1 MDAKSQKKNDIF
13 VILILLIVALAF
25 GLGYSIYQ
33 KQTTINPEAVI
44 TVDGLEYG
52 RFSLDEPRT
61 LRIDHKNGGY
71 NVIVIADG
79 AVDITEASC
88 PDHICVNHRKAHKN
102 KDTITCLPNN
112 LIVTIENG
120 EESDVDIMGN

>member
-1 MDAKSQKKNDIF
+1 MDGINQKKNDIF
-13 VILILLIVALAF
+13 VILILLIVALGF

-33 KQTTINPEAVI
+33 NKTTINPEAII
-44 TVDGLEYG
+44 TVDGKEYG
-52 RFSLDEPRT
+52 RFPLDESRT
-61 LRIDHKNGGY
+61 LRIETENGGY

-88 PDHICVNHRKAHKN
+88 PDHICVDHRKATKN
-102 KDTITCLPNN
+102 KDTITCLPNAV
-112 LIVTIENG
+112 IITVENG

>member
-1 MDAKSQKKNDIF
+1 MDANSQKKNDIF
-13 VILILLIVALAF
+13 VILILLIVALGF

-33 KQTTINPEAVI
+33 KETTINPEAVVTI
-44 TVDGLEYG
+44 GGEEYG
-52 RFSLDEPRT
+52 RFPLDEPRT
-61 LRIDHKNGGY
+61 IRIDHENGGY

-88 PDHICVNHRKAHKN
+88 PDHICVDHRKASKN
-102 KDTITCLPNN
+102 KDTITCLPND

>member
-1 MDAKSQKKNDIF
+1 MDAKNQKKNDIF

-33 KQTTINPEAVI
+33 NQTTTNPEAVI
-44 TVDGLEYG
+44 TVDGQEYG
-52 RFSLDEPRT
+52 RFPLDEPRT
-61 LRIDHKNGGY
+61 LHIDHKNGGY

-112 LIVTIENG
+112 LIVIIENG